1 MKIAVMQPYLFPYL
15 GYFQMIAAATVFVS
29 YDTVDFIQRGW
40 IHRNRILINGRP
52 KYFTATLKKSPLG
65 TPINEILLADYPAWS
80 QRFMTTLTMA
90 YKKTPYFEQM
100 LEVVD
105 AVIKDKQYSK
115 VSELSFESVRTISE
129 YFALKTQYKQASSL
143 LLKPCSNREK
153 RLEMI
158 VDQLDGDQIILPPG
172 SASLYTDW
180 SPSFKKYTLALPQ
193 ISYPQNTASFEPHLS
208 LIDVLARVPKA
219 VIKEHIES
227 YTWQ

>member
-158 VDQLDGDQIILPPG
+158 VDQLDGDQIILPREAPRCTPTG
-172 SASLYTDW
+172 VLLLKSIPWLCHKYLILRIRP
-180 SPSFKKYTLALPQ
+180 PSNL
-193 ISYPQNTASFEPHLS
+193 IYPLS
-208 LIDVLARVPKA
+208 MFWHEFLRP
-219 VIKEHIES
+219 
-227 YTWQ
+227 